1 MIRALL
7 LSCVLLLSACT
18 SHAPLPAQIPHIKFP
33 KQLHVQ
39 REQAGQRQDWLLVVQ
54 KERHGLRW
62 SLMDPLGIPLARQQ
76 LQEDSWK
83 ADGLLPP
90 NPEARE
96 LFAAV
101 LFALTSDDEV
111 RFDYP
116 GAQLLPHGRTL
127 EDRWRVDYE
136 AEGVFRISL
145 ESGELHYLVSPLE
158 GKPGK

>member
-7 LSCVLLLSACT
+7 LACMLMLSACA

-33 KQLHVQ
+33 VQLHVQ
-39 REQAGQRQDWLLVVQ
+39 REQAGQRQDWLLVAQ
-54 KERHGLRW
+54 KERHGLRF
-62 SLMDPLGIPLARQQ
+62 SLMDPLGIPVARQ
-76 LQEDSWK
+76 LLHEETWK

-101 LFALTSDDEV
+101 LFALTSEKEV

-116 GAQLLPHGRTL
+116 GVQLLPHGRTL
-127 EDRWRVDYE
+127 DERWRVDY
-136 AEGVFRISL
+136 ASEGFFRITL
-145 ESGELHYLVSPLE
+145 EGGELQYIVSPLQ
-158 GKPGK
+158 GKASK

>member
-1 MIRALL
+1 MIRTLL
-7 LSCVLLLSACT
+7 LACVLLLSACT

-33 KQLHVQ
+33 QQLHVQ
-39 REQAGQRQDWLLVVQ
+39 REQAGKRQDWLLVVQ

-76 LQEDSWK
+76 LQEDTWK

-101 LFALTSDDEV
+101 LFALTSEQEV

-116 GAQLLPHGRTL
+116 GVQLLPHGRIL
-127 EDRWRVDYE
+127 EDRWRVDY
-136 AEGVFRISL
+136 ASEGIFRITL
-145 ESGELHYLVSPLE
+145 ESGELKYVVSPLQ
-158 GKPGK
+158 GKASK

>member
-7 LSCVLLLSACT
+7 LACMLLLSACA

-33 KQLHVQ
+33 VQLHVQ
-39 REQAGQRQDWLLVVQ
+39 REQAGQRQDWLLVAQ
-54 KERHGLRW
+54 KERHGLRF
-62 SLMDPLGIPLARQQ
+62 SLMDPLGIPVARQ
-76 LQEDSWK
+76 LLHEETWK

-101 LFALTSDDEV
+101 LFALTSEEEV

-116 GAQLLPHGRTL
+116 GVVLLHHARTM
-127 EDRWRVDYE
+127 EDRWRVDY
-136 AEGVFRISL
+136 ASEGFFRITL
-145 ESGELHYLVSPLE
+145 EGGELKYIVSPLQ
-158 GKPGK
+158 GKASK

>member
-1 MIRALL
+1 MIRVLL
-7 LSCVLLLSACT
+7 LVGVLLLSACT

-33 KQLHVQ
+33 VQLHVQ
-39 REQAGQRQDWLLVVQ
+39 REQAGQRQDWLLIVQ

-62 SLMDPLGIPLARQQ
+62 SLMDPLGIPLARQK
-76 LQEDSWK
+76 LYEDRWK

-101 LFALTSDDEV
+101 LFALTSDKEV

-116 GAQLLPHGRTL
+116 GVQLLPHGRSL
-127 EDRWRVDYE
+127 DERWHVSYA
-136 AEGVFRISL
+136 AEGVMRITL
-145 ESGELHYLVSPLE
+145 ESGELVYIVSPLE
-158 GKPGK
+158 GKAPQ

>member
-1 MIRALL
+1 MIRVLL
-7 LSCVLLLSACT
+7 LVGVLLLSACA

-33 KQLHVQ
+33 VQLHVQ
-39 REQAGQRQDWLLVVQ
+39 REQAGQRQDWLLIVQ

-62 SLMDPLGIPLARQQ
+62 SLMDPLGIPLARQK
-76 LQEDSWK
+76 LHEDTWK

-101 LFALTSDDEV
+101 LFALTSDKEV

-116 GAQLLPHGRTL
+116 GVQLLPHGRSL
-127 EDRWRVDYE
+127 DERWYVTY
-136 AEGVFRISL
+136 ASEGIMRITL
-145 ESGELHYLVSPLE
+145 ESGELVYIVSPLE
-158 GKPGK
+158 GKAAR

>member
-1 MIRALL
+1 MIRVLL
-7 LSCVLLLSACT
+7 LVGVLLLSACT

-33 KQLHVQ
+33 VQLHVQ
-39 REQAGQRQDWLLVVQ
+39 REQAGQRQDWLLIVQ

-62 SLMDPLGIPLARQQ
+62 SLMDPLGIPLARQK
-76 LQEDSWK
+76 LYEDRWK

-101 LFALTSDDEV
+101 LFALTSDKEV

-116 GAQLLPHGRTL
+116 GVQLLPHGRSL
-127 EDRWRVDYE
+127 DERWHVNYA
-136 AEGVFRISL
+136 AEGVMRITL
-145 ESGELHYLVSPLE
+145 ESGELVYIVSPLE
-158 GKPGK
+158 GKAPQ

>member
-7 LSCVLLLSACT
+7 LACVLLLSACT

-33 KQLHVQ
+33 VQLHVQ

-62 SLMDPLGIPLARQQ
+62 SLMDPLGIPVARQ
-76 LQEDSWK
+76 LLREESWK

-101 LFALTSDDEV
+101 LFALTSEEEV

-116 GAQLLPHGRTL
+116 GVQLLPHGRTL
-127 EDRWRVDYE
+127 DERWRVDY
-136 AEGVFRISL
+136 ASGGVMRISL
-145 ESGELHYLVSPLE
+145 ESGDLRYTVSPLE
-158 GKPGK
+158 GKATK

>member
-7 LSCVLLLSACT
+7 LFCALLLSACT

-62 SLMDPLGIPLARQQ
+62 SLMDPLGIPLARQK
-76 LQEDSWK
+76 LQEDTWK

-101 LFALTSDDEV
+101 LFALTSEEEV

-116 GAQLLPHGRTL
+116 GVVLLPRGRTL
-127 EDRWRVDYE
+127 DDRWRVDYSSKNTFSITL
-136 AEGVFRISL
+136 EG
-145 ESGELHYLVSPLE
+145 GELKYFVSPLE
-158 GKPGK
+158 SKASK

>member
-1 MIRALL
+1 MIRVLL
-7 LSCVLLLSACT
+7 LVGVLLLSACT

-33 KQLHVQ
+33 VQLHVQ
-39 REQAGQRQDWLLVVQ
+39 REQAGQRQDWLLIVQ

-62 SLMDPLGIPLARQQ
+62 SLMDPLGIPLARQK
-76 LQEDSWK
+76 LYEDRWK

-101 LFALTSDDEV
+101 LFALTSDKEV

-116 GAQLLPHGRTL
+116 GVQLLPHGRSL
-127 EDRWRVDYE
+127 DERWHVNYA
-136 AEGVFRISL
+136 AEGVMRITL
-145 ESGELHYLVSPLE
+145 ESGELVYIVSPLE
-158 GKPGK
+158 GKAAQ